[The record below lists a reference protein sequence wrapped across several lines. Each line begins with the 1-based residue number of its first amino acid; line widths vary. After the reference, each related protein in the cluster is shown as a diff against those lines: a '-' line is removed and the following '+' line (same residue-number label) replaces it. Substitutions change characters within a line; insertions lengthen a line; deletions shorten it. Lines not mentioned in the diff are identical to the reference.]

1 MGLLIKQKVCTT
13 AYKRRIFSMK
23 NTIVK
28 LNRKKIKPLI
38 KILLFRNFF
47 LKRAENKYKIP
58 ETLYIEGTNL
68 CNAKCVFCYYPVIAD
83 SIVTKH
89 MTLSQFKVIV
99 KQFVGMGGKS
109 LSITPT
115 MSDPLADPLLADRV
129 EFLKTS
135 GIQLLSFYTNLISFK
150 EKIRETLSNLGDTLK
165 LEINVSFTG
174 FDKQTYNKFMGVDK
188 FDFVKKNLI
197 KLSKVSSDNESL
209 SSSVTMRDY
218 DNSTESKLEFLQYL
232 KDIDMDSK
240 VEYGFDTWGG
250 LLEENLSKFEQL
262 PIKERVDRIGPC
274 RVSFAKPLITV
285 NGDFKLC
292 DCRDALD
299 ELVVGNV
306 FEQTIEQIWS
316 GDKIKNMRDRFY
328 SDKTMP
334 DVCSKCEY
342 YQSIY

>member
-1 MGLLIKQKVCTT
+1 MN
-13 AYKRRIFSMK
+13 

-28 LNRKKIKPLI
+28 SKNKGIKSLI
-38 KILLFRNFF
+38 KKFLLRGFYLR
-47 LKRAENKYKIP
+47 KAETKYKVP
-58 ETLYIEGTNL
+58 ETLYVEGTNL

-83 SIVTKH
+83 QTVTKH
-89 MTLSQFKVIV
+89 MTLDQFKVIV
-99 KQFVGMGGKS
+99 KQFVDMGGTK

-115 MSDPLADPLLADRV
+115 MSDPLADPLLPDRI

-135 GIQLLSFYTNLISFK
+135 GIELLSFYTNLISFK
-150 EKIRETLSNLGDTLK
+150 QKLRDTLSDLGNTLK
-165 LEINVSFTG
+165 IKISVSFTG
-174 FDKQTYNKFMGVDK
+174 FDQKSYNKFMGVDK

-197 KLSKVSSDNESL
+197 KLSKSSSDNKSL
-209 SSSVTMRDY
+209 TSSVTMRDY
-218 DNSTESKLEFLQYL
+218 DGSSEAKSDFLQYL
-232 KDIDMDSK
+232 KSISMASK
-240 VEYGFDTWGG
+240 IEYGFDTWGG
-250 LLEENLSKFEQL
+250 LLEDNISNFEQL
-262 PIKERVDRIGPC
+262 PIKERINRVGPC

-306 FEQTIEQIWS
+306 FEQTIEEIWN
-316 GDKIKNMRDRFY
+316 GDDIKRMRDRFY

>member
-1 MGLLIKQKVCTT
+1 
-13 AYKRRIFSMK
+13 MK

-38 KILLFRNFF
+38 KILFFRNFF
-47 LKRAENKYKIP
+47 LKRTEKKYKIP

-89 MTLSQFKVIV
+89 MTLDQFKNIV
-99 KQFVGMGGKS
+99 NQFVDIGGVK

-115 MSDPLADPLLADRV
+115 MSDPLADPLLPDRI

-135 GIQLLSFYTNLISFK
+135 GIQSLSFYTNLISFK
-150 EKIRETLSNLGDTLK
+150 QKMRDAINNLGDILK
-165 LEINVSFTG
+165 VKIYVSFTG
-174 FDKQTYNKFMGVDK
+174 FDRQSYDKFMGVDK

-197 KLSKVSSDNESL
+197 KLSKVSEGNGSL
-209 SSSVTMRDY
+209 YSSVTMRDY
-218 DNSTESKLEFLQYL
+218 DDSGESKNNFTQYL
-232 KDIDMDSK
+232 DSVNMDYK
-240 VEYGFDTWGG
+240 IEYGFDTWGG
-250 LLEENLSKFEQL
+250 LLEDNLSKFEQL
-262 PIKERVDRIGPC
+262 PIKERVDRVGPC
-274 RVSFAKPLITV
+274 KISFAKPLITV

-306 FEQTIEQIWS
+306 FEQSIEEIWC
-316 GDKIKNMRDRFY
+316 GENIKKMRNRFY